1 MALSTSPFTAEHC
14 RNALRKFT
22 TESGV
27 IFWSGDRSHSCGSC
41 KVTITKPSLPNSNHH
56 AAVLAEVLTAVNL
69 GYDKCQG
76 RPTNATIG
84 NYQPVSVL
92 LDDGDGENEVCH
104 Y

>member
-1 MALSTSPFTAEHC
+1 MIGGIDFSAPISFTNFIVSNNRVLS
-14 RNALRKFT
+14 
-22 TESGV
+22 
-27 IFWSGDRSHSCGSC
+27 
-41 KVTITKPSLPNSNHH
+41 
-56 AAVLAEVLTAVNL
+56 EVLTAVNL

-76 RPTNATIG
+76 RVSQKAHHMVYVVFTLPVSLCTSQPTNATIG